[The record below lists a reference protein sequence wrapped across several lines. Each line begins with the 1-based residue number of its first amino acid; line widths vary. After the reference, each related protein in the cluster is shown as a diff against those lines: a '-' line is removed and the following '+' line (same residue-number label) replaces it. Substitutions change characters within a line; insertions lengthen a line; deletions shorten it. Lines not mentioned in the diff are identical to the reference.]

1 MALGGG
7 RKGKGQET
15 PAPSTGPAPQL
26 TPALCNLPG
35 LHRTPAPPACAL
47 TPSLPTCTAKPRG
60 RRCFLQEV
68 LQAPRSQSQD
78 GPALWKTTLVR
89 PSPRTQNTEDRGGP
103 LALAQP
109 WGEWAAGPRDTRQV
123 QPRAAGLGLSA
134 RRLPLST
141 EPLHGRA
148 QPRRPPASPA
158 PRRLTPR
165 PLPHGPGCGGPP
177 APRALPAGRARAGG
191 RPLAFESGRRPEWP
205 FQRPAGAGAVP
216 GGPALAPL
224 PPLSHAARPPAGS
237 HGRRPSPA
245 WERRAPGARPA
256 GGRLAGSSGRE
267 GGRAWGRACA
277 AWEVTG
283 PRGRG
288 MRRPGCLLRGQAT
301 PFPRAWEQVASSG
314 PDSI

>member
-68 LQAPRSQSQD
+68 LQAPPSQSQD
-78 GPALWKTTLVR
+78 GPALCKTTLVR

-123 QPRAAGLGLSA
+123 PPRAAGLGLSA
-134 RRLPLST
+134 RRLPLSRAPST
-141 EPLHGRA
+141 EGTA
-148 QPRRPPASPA
+148 GPPPSFPSA
-158 PRRLTPR
+158 PRADAPSPPPR
-165 PLPHGPGCGGPP
+165 PRMRGSPG
-177 APRALPAGRARAGG
+177 APALPAGRARAGG

-216 GGPALAPL
+216 RGPALAPL

-245 WERRAPGARPA
+245 WERRAPGARRPGGAARAPRA
-256 GGRLAGSSGRE
+256 G
-267 GGRAWGRACA
+267 GGRAWGGY
-277 AWEVTG
+277 V
-283 PRGRG
+283 PPGR
-288 MRRPGCLLRGQAT
+288 
-301 PFPRAWEQVASSG
+301 
-314 PDSI
+314 